1 MLQSTMY
8 RMVYFNEIFIKNCI
22 DKYIGV
28 HSCKTSMADAK
39 NVDNGYFELEDYFLL
54 FALCA

>member
-1 MLQSTMY
+1 
-8 RMVYFNEIFIKNCI
+8 MVYFNEIFIKNCI